1 MQKKDFPR
9 VSLSFFAPALKILII
24 GLKLLYNAI
33 IKEKAHPE
41 SPKTQGRGR
50 TDRRHGK
57 ERQRMDCIIKQV
69 GGHVEVYSSTGAF
82 LLSADNTREAME
94 ELAG

>member
-1 MQKKDFPR
+1 M
-9 VSLSFFAPALKILII
+9 
-24 GLKLLYNAI
+24 GLELLYNAI
-33 IKEKAHPE
+33 IKRPRKKRPAKATKNAGP
-41 SPKTQGRGR
+41 GR

-69 GGHVEVYSSTGAF
+69 DGHVEVYSSTGAF
-82 LLSADNTREAME
+82 LFSADNTREAME

>member
-1 MQKKDFPR
+1 M
-9 VSLSFFAPALKILII
+9 
-24 GLKLLYNAI
+24 YNAI
-33 IKEKAHPE
+33 IKRQRKKRPAKATKNAGPGAHR
-41 SPKTQGRGR
+41 QAAW
-50 TDRRHGK
+50 K

-82 LLSADNTREAME
+82 LFSADNTREAME

>member
-1 MQKKDFPR
+1 M
-9 VSLSFFAPALKILII
+9 

-33 IKEKAHPE
+33 IKPIIKRQRKKRPAKATKNAGP
-41 SPKTQGRGR
+41 GR

-82 LLSADNTREAME
+82 LFSADNTREAME

>member
-1 MQKKDFPR
+1 M
-9 VSLSFFAPALKILII
+9 

-33 IKEKAHPE
+33 IKRQRKSAPQK
-41 SPKTQGRGR
+41 PQKTRGRGR

-57 ERQRMDCIIKQV
+57 EHQRMDCIIKQV

-82 LLSADNTREAME
+82 LFSADNTREAME

>member
-1 MQKKDFPR
+1 M
-9 VSLSFFAPALKILII
+9 
-24 GLKLLYNAI
+24 YNAI
-33 IKEKAHPE
+33 IKPIIKRQRKSAPQK
-41 SPKTQGRGR
+41 PQKTRGRGR
-50 TDRRHGK
+50 TDSGK

-82 LLSADNTREAME
+82 LFSADNTREAME

>member
-1 MQKKDFPR
+1 M
-9 VSLSFFAPALKILII
+9 

-33 IKEKAHPE
+33 IKPIIKRQRKSAPQT
-41 SPKTQGRGR
+41 PQKTRGWGR

-82 LLSADNTREAME
+82 LFSADNTREAME

>member
-1 MQKKDFPR
+1 M
-9 VSLSFFAPALKILII
+9 PALKILIM

-33 IKEKAHPE
+33 IKEKAPLKGPE
-41 SPKTQGRGR
+41 PRGRGR
-50 TDRRHGK
+50 NGKRHGK

-82 LLSADNTREAME
+82 LFSADNTREAME

>member
-1 MQKKDFPR
+1 M
-9 VSLSFFAPALKILII
+9 

-33 IKEKAHPE
+33 IKPIIKRQRKSAPQK
-41 SPKTQGRGR
+41 PQKTRCRWR

-82 LLSADNTREAME
+82 LFSADNTREAME

>member
-1 MQKKDFPR
+1 M
-9 VSLSFFAPALKILII
+9 
-24 GLKLLYNAI
+24 YNAI
-33 IKEKAHPE
+33 IKRQRKSAPQK
-41 SPKTQGRGR
+41 PQKTRGQGR

-82 LLSADNTREAME
+82 LFSADNTREAME

>member
-1 MQKKDFPR
+1 MQSSR
-9 VSLSFFAPALKILII
+9 
-24 GLKLLYNAI
+24 G
-33 IKEKAHPE
+33 KEKAPRKSHK
-41 SPKTQGRGR
+41 KTRGRGR

-82 LLSADNTREAME
+82 LFSADNTREAME

>member
-1 MQKKDFPR
+1 MGF
-9 VSLSFFAPALKILII
+9 
-24 GLKLLYNAI
+24 KLLYNAI
-33 IKEKAHPE
+33 IKRQRKSAPQK
-41 SPKTQGRGR
+41 PQKTRGRGR

-82 LLSADNTREAME
+82 LFSADNTREAME

>member
-1 MQKKDFPR
+1 M
-9 VSLSFFAPALKILII
+9 
-24 GLKLLYNAI
+24 YNAI
-33 IKEKAHPE
+33 IKPIIKRQRKSAPQK
-41 SPKTQGRGR
+41 PQKTQGRGR

-82 LLSADNTREAME
+82 LFSADNTREAME